1 MLHSLRALNIH
12 PRQIATNWQF
22 LILASLG
29 FLMFLYLQQT
39 NNQAEQ
45 SFKIRKLEVSR
56 DTLREEIRNLTW
68 DVSAA
73 RSLST
78 VQERARQLSLGTP
91 LDVSFVQAGFAAVA
105 LSGNQGEK
113 NSP

>member
-1 MLHSLRALNIH
+1 MHHPLRALNIH
-12 PRQIATNWQF
+12 LRQLAANWQF

-29 FLMFLYLQQT
+29 LLLFLYLQQT

-56 DTLREEIRNLTW
+56 DALREEIRNLTW
-68 DVSAA
+68 EVSAG
-73 RSLST
+73 RSLSA

-91 LDVSFVQAGFAAVA
+91 SDVSFVQAGFEAVA
-105 LSGNQGEK
+105 LSGTQGEK

>member
-12 PRQIATNWQF
+12 PRQLAANWQF

-29 FLMFLYLQQT
+29 LLLFLNLQQT
-39 NNQAEQ
+39 NNQAES

-68 DVSAA
+68 EVSSA
-73 RSLST
+73 RSLAT
-78 VQERARQLSLGTP
+78 VQERARELSLGTP
-91 LDVSFVQAGFAAVA
+91 KDVSFVQAGFSSVA

-113 NSP
+113 N

>member
-1 MLHSLRALNIH
+1 MLHSLRAFNINL
-12 PRQIATNWQF
+12 RQLLANWQF

-29 FLMFLYLQQT
+29 LLMFLYLQQT
-39 NNQAEQ
+39 NNQAES

-56 DTLREEIRNLTW
+56 DALREEIRNLTW
-68 DVSAA
+68 EVSAA

-91 LDVSFVQAGFAAVA
+91 KEVSFVQAGFEAVA
-105 LSGNQGEK
+105 LSASQGDK
-113 NSP
+113 TSP